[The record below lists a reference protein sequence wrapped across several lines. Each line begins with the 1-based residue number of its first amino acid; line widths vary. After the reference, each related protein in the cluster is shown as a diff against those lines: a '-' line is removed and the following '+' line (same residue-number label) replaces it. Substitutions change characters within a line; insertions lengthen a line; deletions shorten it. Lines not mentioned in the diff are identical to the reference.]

1 MVQPIGGV
9 LKEIDGYGIPV
20 VSSPRACLIERDRLR
35 RGDPQRHTLR
45 YEVIA
50 SRGCPFTCTYCS
62 CAPLHRLMPRGI
74 ATVRTRSVESVMEEL
89 REAKRACPRMM
100 MVHFYDEIF
109 PNLPGWVD
117 EFVAAYQREI
127 HLPFT
132 IWSHPKA
139 AKQEVLEKLVRV

>member
-1 MVQPIGGV
+1 
-9 LKEIDGYGIPV
+9 
-20 VSSPRACLIERDRLR
+20 
-35 RGDPQRHTLR
+35 
-45 YEVIA
+45 
-50 SRGCPFTCTYCS
+50 
-62 CAPLHRLMPRGI
+62 
-74 ATVRTRSVESVMEEL
+74 MEEL

-139 AKQEVLEKLVRV
+139 AKQEVLEKLVRVGLTEVIMGIQSGSDRVRREVFHRYETREEILRAAGFFQAAGCRGSAMTLCCSILLNR